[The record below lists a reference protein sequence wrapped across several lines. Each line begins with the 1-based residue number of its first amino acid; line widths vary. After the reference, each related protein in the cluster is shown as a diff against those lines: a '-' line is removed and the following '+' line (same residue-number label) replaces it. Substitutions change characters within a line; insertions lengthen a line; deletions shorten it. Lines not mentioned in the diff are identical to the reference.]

1 MLIVQPDILYVF
13 YIVINGRL
21 EASGM
26 KSVYCVLSQSSH
38 HICTIIIS
46 VILTD
51 LTDSAALI
59 RVSFYLNTE
68 VQWSY
73 LFARHND
80 SKAHHIVA
88 SR

>member
-38 HICTIIIS
+38 HNCIILYYYK
-46 VILTD
+46 VITG
-51 LTDSAALI
+51 
-59 RVSFYLNTE
+59 
-68 VQWSY
+68 
-73 LFARHND
+73 
-80 SKAHHIVA
+80 
-88 SR
+88 

>member
-38 HICTIIIS
+38 HIYNIINILFITLGICRIS
-46 VILTD
+46 
-51 LTDSAALI
+51 ALPVQVALCFAVTE
-59 RVSFYLNTE
+59 RPLNLAVE
-68 VQWSY
+68 W
-73 LFARHND
+73 
-80 SKAHHIVA
+80 
-88 SR
+88 